1 MRITRWCLKNRWKDI
16 ILSFFDAI
24 REIGKDNKGE
34 PKSTPNNPSS
44 NQDKGSSITK
54 RTTKPRDTARLK
66 WNRKKRTDPTKAWRT
81 Y

>member
-1 MRITRWCLKNRWKDI
+1 MGITRWCLKNRWKDI

-34 PKSTPNNPSS
+34 PESTPNNPSS
-44 NQDKGSSITK
+44 NQGKGSSITK
-54 RTTKPRDTARLK
+54 RTTHKPRDATGL
-66 WNRKKRTDPTKAWRT
+66 RKKRTDPTKAWRT